1 MRQYRARVEFRRPH
15 LTAGW
20 VLAGVFI
27 DHVFFPARFGV
38 ERLRGRL
45 AGPGLAGWT
54 DLPEP
59 ILAAD
64 ATSAAAIALD
74 VARQR
79 WPKRDRDRIP
89 FATGRAG

>member
-1 MRQYRARVEFRRPH
+1 MRGFTARAEFRRRD
-15 LTAGW
+15 LGAGW

-27 DHVFFPARFGV
+27 DHQWFPAQFGV

-54 DLPEP
+54 DLPEA
-59 ILAAD
+59 ILAPD
-64 ATSAAAIALD
+64 IESAAGIALD

-79 WPKRDRDRIP
+79 WPRRDRDRIP
-89 FATGRAG
+89 FAAGSAG